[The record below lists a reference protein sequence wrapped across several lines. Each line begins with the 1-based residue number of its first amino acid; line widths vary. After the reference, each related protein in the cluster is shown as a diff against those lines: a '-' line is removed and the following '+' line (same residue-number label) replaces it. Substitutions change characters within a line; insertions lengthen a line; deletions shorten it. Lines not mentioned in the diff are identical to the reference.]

1 MLPGKEMS
9 SVILLFLLKCMCLKD
24 LQKKTEWRQ
33 NKHENDNEALMLMAI
48 ISLKS

>member
-1 MLPGKEMS
+1 MS
-9 SVILLFLLKCMCLKD
+9 SVILQEKKKCMCLKD

-33 NKHENDNEALMLMAI
+33 NKHENDNEAMMLMAI